1 MPFRQIVKLRMALFQ
16 TFGWRAGS
24 GWVVVQAG
32 NECGQPCDEVFRC
45 KHKVRG
51 AIPESWVLRK
61 RAFITIFRPN
71 KTWR

>member
-32 NECGQPCDEVFRC
+32 TYRLTSCFLSR
-45 KHKVRG
+45 
-51 AIPESWVLRK
+51 
-61 RAFITIFRPN
+61 
-71 KTWR
+71 